1 MKGSSLSCNL
11 RDGAPVEL
19 DGSVVSEAL
28 RLRVN
33 EGGARA
39 AVGDEAI
46 DIWSESG
53 WGRDG
58 RGGDIAVNPSF

>member
-1 MKGSSLSCNL
+1 MNGSSLSRNL

-28 RLRVN
+28 RLRVDVR
-33 EGGARA
+33 GGRA
-39 AVGDEAI
+39 AVEDEAI

-58 RGGDIAVNPSF
+58 RGGDIEANP

>member
-1 MKGSSLSCNL
+1 MNGSSLSRNL

-28 RLRVN
+28 RLRVDVR
-33 EGGARA
+33 GDRA
-39 AVGDEAI
+39 IVEDKAI
-46 DIWSESG
+46 GIWSESG

-58 RGGDIAVNPSF
+58 RGGDVEANP